1 MFDENSI
8 VDRVLRGDG
17 SAFERLAA
25 RYEHKVY
32 QYALR
37 FLGQEEDACAATE
50 EIFGRIY
57 RQLGTCPDTHLSTW
71 VFRITAEV
79 CAEYQ
84 HRKRNAKNSMFG
96 DVFHLREPMKEER
109 ELSTEI
115 RGQLLRLVR
124 QQREVLLLRDL
135 CGLDDEE
142 TGRVLSLDE
151 AGVRQRLSRARKNL
165 RDLLIKQNVLKD
177 ADGSMLFWHNMP
189 RDCQNFRELC
199 SQYVDGCI
207 SEEEKSR
214 LLDHIQECTAC
225 AAYLNDLTAIGRSLS
240 HMEEQKPPEELHSRI
255 MEVTRR
261 EEASVRMTR
270 KKLIHRP
277 ILVILALS
285 ALSFLFIVSGTLGG
299 LFINAQNVPQPG
311 TSDQQ
316 EHTESLLTDDIRIPE
331 IVSANSYS
339 FAIAA
344 SGNTELPELSTS
356 ATLLFSDVDGG
367 VAYYTVPSDLSLV
380 QKLIGGLETVGY
392 ETEMVNNHQLVIT
405 TAAPQGLIII
415 IHYEKE
421 QPQMPPQA
429 ALASQ
434 IGR

>member
-17 SAFERLAA
+17 SAFERLVA

-57 RQLGTCPDTHLSTW
+57 RQLGARPDAHLSTW

-84 HRKRNAKNSMFG
+84 HRKRNTKNSVFG

-109 ELSTEI
+109 ELSAEI
-115 RGQLLRLVR
+115 RKQLLRLTR

-135 CGLDDEE
+135 CGLDDGE

-165 RDLLIKQNVLKD
+165 RDLLVKQNVLKD
-177 ADGSMLFWHNMP
+177 PGGSMMFWHNMP
-189 RDCQNFRELC
+189 RECQDFRELC
-199 SQYVDGCI
+199 SKYVDGCI

-214 LLDHIQECTAC
+214 LLDHIQECETC

-240 HMEEQKPPEELHSRI
+240 HMEEQKPPEALRNRI
-255 MEVTRR
+255 MELTRR
-261 EEASVRMTR
+261 QEARVRMNR
-270 KKLIHRP
+270 KRQVHRP
-277 ILVILALS
+277 ILIILVLS
-285 ALSFLFIVSGTLGG
+285 ALSFLFIVSGALGG

-311 TSDQQ
+311 SSDQSG
-316 EHTESLLTDDIRIPE
+316 HTESLLTDDIEIPE

-344 SGNTELPELSTS
+344 AGNTELPELSTS
-356 ATLLFSDVDGG
+356 ATLLFSDMDSG
-367 VAYYTVPSDLSLV
+367 VAYYTVDSDLSLV
-380 QKLIGGLETVGY
+380 QKLIGGLESVGY

-405 TAAPQGLIII
+405 TAASQGLIII

-421 QPQMPPQA
+421 QTHAPVQA

-434 IGR
+434 IRH